1 MTFTALPFDRLTEL
15 LGSRARASAARRWLY
30 SGPPPAALPARIPGV
45 TPAAWD
51 AVRAAAPL
59 PAWRVA
65 RRQRSADGTV
75 KYAIDFAGATVETVL
90 IPGRGRSTVCVSSQ
104 AGCSRSCAFCAT
116 ATLGLTRGLDAGE
129 IVLQHA
135 IASAEAAP
143 DAPARNVVFMGMGEP
158 MDNLDA
164 VMSAV
169 DRLLERPRPGL
180 AAGHV
185 TVSTAGV
192 LPGMKRFLREGRGN
206 LALSLNATTDAQR
219 TRLMPHTRMWPI
231 RALLGALR
239 EDQARRPDRRYFIEY
254 VLWAGVNDTGAD
266 AARLVDLLR
275 GLNAHV
281 NLIPQNVFAGSD
293 LRPPSDETVTRFQRH
308 LAAARVRCI
317 VREPR
322 GRDIAAACG
331 QLAGPRPEA

>member
-1 MTFTALPFDRLTEL
+1 MSFPALPFDTLAGL

-30 SGPPPAALPARIPGV
+30 GGEPPAALPSRIPGV
-45 TPAAWD
+45 APAAWE
-51 AVRAAAPL
+51 AVRQAAPL

-75 KYAIDFAGATVETVL
+75 KFALDFAGAAAETVL
-90 IPGRGRSTVCVSSQ
+90 IPGRARSTVCVSSQ

-116 ATLGLTRGLDAGE
+116 ARLGLSRNLDAGE
-129 IVLQHA
+129 IVLQYA
-135 IASAEAAP
+135 IAAAEAARG
-143 DAPARNVVFMGMGEP
+143 APARNVVFMGMGEP

-180 AAGHV
+180 AARHV
-185 TVSTAGV
+185 TVSTSGV

-219 TRLMPHTRMWPI
+219 GRLMPHTRTWPV
-231 RALLGALR
+231 RALLEALR
-239 EDQARRPDRRYFIEY
+239 EDQARHPERRYFVEY
-254 VLWAGVNDTGAD
+254 VLWAGVNDAGAD
-266 AARLVDLLR
+266 AARLVTLLD

-281 NLIPQNVFAGSD
+281 NLIPHNPFAGSD
-293 LRPPSDETVTRFQRH
+293 LRPPSDEVVARFQRA
-308 LAAARVRCI
+308 LAAAGVRCL
-317 VREPR
+317 VRAPR

-331 QLAGPRPEA
+331 QLAGARPEA

>member
-1 MTFTALPFDRLTEL
+1 LSFTALPFDRLADL

-30 SGPPPAALPARIPGV
+30 AGPPPPTLPARIPGI
-45 TPAAWD
+45 TPVAWE
-51 AVRAAAPL
+51 AVRRAAPL

-75 KYAIDFAGATVETVL
+75 KYALDFAGAAVEAVL

-104 AGCSRSCAFCAT
+104 AGCSRSCTFCAT
-116 ATLGLTRGLDAGE
+116 ATLGLARGLDAGE
-129 IVLQHA
+129 IVLQYA
-135 IASAEAAP
+135 IASAEAAA

-164 VMSAV
+164 VMAAV

-185 TVSTAGV
+185 TVSTSGV

-219 TRLMPHTRMWPI
+219 TALVPHTRTWPI
-231 RALLGALR
+231 RALLDALR
-239 EDQARRPDRRYFIEY
+239 EDQGRRPDRRYFVEY
-254 VLWAGVNDTGAD
+254 VLWAGVNDSDED
-266 AARLVDLLR
+266 ARRLVALLR

-281 NLIPQNVFAGSD
+281 NLIPHNVFAGSE
-293 LRPPSDETVTRFQRH
+293 LRPPSDESVTRFQQR

-317 VREPR
+317 VRWPR